1 MADENKRGGPNT
13 PEGREKSSWNSTTHG
28 LRAKKVRLLGDETQD
43 QYDAVVEGW
52 SKQFEPADY
61 QEEKLVET
69 LIFNDWMH
77 QRAQRWLLEGEASMV
92 ERFGV
97 DPLHWPGEQRHSLEL
112 VQRYKTTAERA
123 FYRSWSALQGLRKD
137 IMRENDKNLDM
148 RFELER
154 LKMQKE
160 RHGWKDLP
168 EKPAEEAKAVAPA
181 LTRAQQVF
189 GGQKSKKKQKK
200 IVILDQWVEIEILP
214 NGKTFTALSPS
225 NEILIQDGQKKWPPP
240 EMVYRRMHFVNGVPP
255 EYYWTTSNESIRK
268 TGGMGIQRMTT
279 DTWLELIEKEKELG
293 TGHLLPCGG
302 NLPRPEERGG
312 CDCQTCSQNRA
323 ILEARAA

>member
-1 MADENKRGGPNT
+1 MAKRGGPKS
-13 PEGREKSSWNSTTHG
+13 PWGREKSSRNSTTHG
-28 LRAKKVRLLGDETQD
+28 LRATRVLILAGESQDDYDDTREGWLATYEPENFHERSLVEQLILNHWMMQRANRRLLEAEADLVGSEETRYAD
-43 QYDAVVEGW
+43 GW
-52 SKQFEPADY
+52 TPA
-61 QEEKLVET
+61 QEHT
-69 LIFNDWMH
+69 LD
-77 QRAQRWLLEGEASMV
+77 
-92 ERFGV
+92 
-97 DPLHWPGEQRHSLEL
+97 L
-112 VQRYKTTAERA
+112 VQRYKTTHERA
-123 FYRSWSALQGLRKD
+123 FYRSLNAVESLRKD
-137 IMRENDKNLDM
+137 ILRNELLKNKLIETKDK
-148 RFELER
+148 RI
-154 LKMQKE
+154 
-160 RHGWKDLP
+160 KDLEADLAKRPPAP
-168 EKPAEEAKAVAPA
+168 EAMPEAKEKAVALP

-200 IVILDQWVEIEILP
+200 IVILDQWVEIEVLP

-255 EYYWTTSNESIRK
+255 EYYWTTSNESIRA

-293 TGHLLPCGG
+293 AGHLLPCG

-312 CDCQTCSQNRA
+312 CDCPTCSNNRA

>member
-1 MADENKRGGPNT
+1 MSDRGGPKT
-13 PEGREKSSWNSTTHG
+13 PEGKEKSSRNSTSHG

-52 SKQFEPADY
+52 NKQFEPADY
-61 QEEKLVET
+61 QKEKLVET

-77 QRAQRWLLEGEASMV
+77 RRPQKWLLDSEASMV

-97 DPLHWPGEQRHSLEL
+97 DPLHWPAEQRHLLEL

-137 IMRENDKNLDM
+137 IMRTEEKVCK
-148 RFELER
+148 LER
-154 LKMQKE
+154 QVAVHEAREAPRNGQSEPKAREAKE
-160 RHGWKDLP
+160 
-168 EKPAEEAKAVAPA
+168 KAVAPA
-181 LTRAQQVF
+181 LTEAQQVF
-189 GGQKSKKKQKK
+189 GGQKSKKQQKK

-240 EMVYRRMHFVNGVPP
+240 EMVYRRMHFVNGVPR
-255 EYYWTTSNESIRK
+255 SI
-268 TGGMGIQRMTT
+268 TGRRVMNRFARR
-279 DTWLELIEKEKELG
+279 
-293 TGHLLPCGG
+293 TGWAFSG
-302 NLPRPEERGG
+302 
-312 CDCQTCSQNRA
+312 
-323 ILEARAA
+323 

>member
-97 DPLHWPGEQRHSLEL
+97 DPLEWPAEPRHSLEL

-137 IMRENDKNLDM
+137 IMRTEEKVCK
-148 RFELER
+148 LER
-154 LKMQKE
+154 QVAVHEAREAARNGQSEPKAPEAKE
-160 RHGWKDLP
+160 R
-168 EKPAEEAKAVAPA
+168 AVAPA
-181 LTRAQQVF
+181 LTDYRYSPQNAGALRGSSKEQPRLISSVISEQEF
-189 GGQKSKKKQKK
+189 WALQGG
-200 IVILDQWVEIEILP
+200 WVAGE
-214 NGKTFTALSPS
+214 TARQSATKRLARSGP
-225 NEILIQDGQKKWPPP
+225 
-240 EMVYRRMHFVNGVPP
+240 
-255 EYYWTTSNESIRK
+255 
-268 TGGMGIQRMTT
+268 T
-279 DTWLELIEKEKELG
+279 D
-293 TGHLLPCGG
+293 
-302 NLPRPEERGG
+302 
-312 CDCQTCSQNRA
+312 
-323 ILEARAA
+323 